1 MSSLSE
7 HLPVYFPPQRV
18 AADLDTHGW
27 FPVGGAKQKDLKPD
41 EINSIALGE
50 PQLECYAQA
59 LSWCVCAVMCDCVRS
74 VLVAPVE
81 RRQLQVL
88 LMLDARDRGKSTE
101 TEGRKQRESR
111 KKVKRTKRKQVTEK
125 RRQRD

>member
-59 LSWCVCAVMCDCVRS
+59 LSWCVFVQSCATVCVACWWHLS
-74 VLVAPVE
+74 NG
-81 RRQLQVL
+81 QLQVL

-101 TEGRKQRESR
+101 IEGRKQSERR
-111 KKVKRTKRKQVTEK
+111 KKVKRRKRKQVTERK
-125 RRQRD
+125 